1 MDPRGN
7 AFLGT
12 DGGFG
17 SRLTLTGWILVG
29 AYGGVLGLT
38 LFLENWF
45 DVPVYRALSLSP
57 LGDPAY
63 NLLHQPWTLITHH
76 FLHPPTSVVDTVA
89 GLVVVFV
96 IAAVVEAMRGRF
108 GKRYPGVFFTL
119 ALVAILLVLFLV
131 PRLSQALSGFP
142 TTLLFFY
149 FFSGP
154 VERYLGTRRFITYWA
169 LAALGGV
176 ILGQPLSLVYGLDQP
191 FVGPM
196 PGLMGL
202 IVLFG
207 LAYREARILLMLVL
221 PVKGVWIAA
230 ITAIMAVLA
239 LLAKFNPAAGYWCG
253 AIAVAFFF
261 YKGWLDLLDFKIL
274 QLRLR
279 EYRLKRKLKRFRVIE
294 GGRGDDGPD
303 DGPVYH

>member
-1 MDPRGN
+1 LDPRGN
-7 AFLGT
+7 PFLGT

-29 AYGGVLGLT
+29 TYGVVLGLT

-45 DVPVYRALSLSP
+45 DIPVYRYLALAP
-57 LGDPAY
+57 LGDPTS
-63 NLLHQPWTLITHH
+63 NILHQPWTLITHH
-76 FLHPPTSVVDTVA
+76 FVHPPTSVVDTVV

-96 IAAVVEAMRGRF
+96 IAAAVEAMRGRF
-108 GKRYPGVFFTL
+108 GQRYPGVFFTL
-119 ALVAILLVLFLV
+119 ALMAILLVLFLS
-131 PRLSQALSGFP
+131 PRLSHALSGFP

-149 FFSGP
+149 FFSAP
-154 VERYLGTRRFITYWA
+154 VERYMGRRRFITYWV
-169 LAALGGV
+169 LAALGGAL
-176 ILGQPLSLVYGLDQP
+176 LGQPLSLIYKLDAP

-221 PVKGVWIAA
+221 PVKGVWVAA

-239 LLAKFNPAAGYWCG
+239 LLAKFNPGAGYWCG

-261 YKGWLDLLDFKIL
+261 YKGWLDLLDFKML
-274 QLRLR
+274 QLKLR
-279 EYRLKRKLKRFRVIE
+279 ERRLKQKLKKFRVIE
-294 GGRGDDGPD
+294 GGRSDDDGP

>member
-1 MDPRGN
+1 MMG
-7 AFLGT
+7 AG
-12 DGGFG
+12 GGFG

-29 AYGGVLGLT
+29 TYGVVLGLT

-45 DVPVYRALSLSP
+45 DVPVYRYLSLHA
-57 LGDPAY
+57 LGDPAL
-63 NLLHQPWTLITHH
+63 NVLHQPWTLITHH

-108 GKRYPGVFFTL
+108 GQRYPGVFFTL
-119 ALVAILLVLFLV
+119 ALLAILLVLFLS
-131 PRLSQALSGFP
+131 PRLSHALTGFP

-154 VERYLGTRRFITYWA
+154 VERYMGTRRFVTYWV

-176 ILGQPLSLVYGLDQP
+176 VLGQPLSLVYGLDQP

-207 LAYREARILLMLVL
+207 LAFREARILLMLVL

-239 LLAKFNPAAGYWCG
+239 LLAKFNPAAAYWCG
-253 AIAVAFFF
+253 AIGVAFLF
-261 YKGWLDLLDFKIL
+261 YKGWLDLLDLKVL
-274 QLRLR
+274 QLRVR

-294 GGRGDDGPD
+294 GGRGDDGSD